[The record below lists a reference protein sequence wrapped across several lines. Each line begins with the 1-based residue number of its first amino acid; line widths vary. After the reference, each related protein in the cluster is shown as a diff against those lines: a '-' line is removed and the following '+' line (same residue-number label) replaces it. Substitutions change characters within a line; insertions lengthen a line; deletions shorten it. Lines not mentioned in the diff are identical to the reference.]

1 MLSEDLSFNA
11 EEDNI
16 LHKYN
21 QFAYLLSFI
30 FICGFLFD
38 ILFSHIAT
46 VIYYLDFVN
55 ILISVT
61 SVILFY
67 FNRIHINSV
76 FKYQIIGLLVN
87 MIISHFIN
95 PVDAADFLGIFLRNS
110 ITLGM
115 LVPIYG
121 LFCGKKYILHIVF
134 VYLFLYVSSLIRV
147 HNLFLINNAPFLMLN
162 GIIYTWAV
170 YYILDILEKMRIR
183 QLQLTNN
190 LESQKEQLVMRNK
203 DLENKNEHINQQS
216 KDLKELNATK
226 DKLFSIIAHDLRS
239 PFNSILGLT
248 ELLRD
253 NIRTYNAEKSTEYL
267 SLINSTA
274 ERTLVLLDN
283 LLVWAKLQTKQIDF
297 TPQKLKLKPV
307 VQGVIALLESSA
319 TIKTIAL
326 SYEQPEDIVIEAD
339 SNMLQ
344 TILRNLIQNAI
355 KFTGSGGKV
364 DISAII
370 HGNYVDI
377 SVSDNGIGM
386 DDHIKKELFREDL
399 HFNPGS
405 TVHERGSGLGLI
417 LCKEFVKMHGGMIRA
432 ESESGKGSRFTFTLP
447 INISSNKY

>member
-319 TIKTIAL
+319 T
-326 SYEQPEDIVIEAD
+326 
-339 SNMLQ
+339 
-344 TILRNLIQNAI
+344 
-355 KFTGSGGKV
+355 
-364 DISAII
+364 
-370 HGNYVDI
+370 
-377 SVSDNGIGM
+377 
-386 DDHIKKELFREDL
+386 
-399 HFNPGS
+399 
-405 TVHERGSGLGLI
+405 
-417 LCKEFVKMHGGMIRA
+417 
-432 ESESGKGSRFTFTLP
+432 
-447 INISSNKY
+447 